1 MFIYIVNLVN
11 ILGGMFLGWIF
22 LFTGINNLGNLRP
35 RLPYHI
41 NTHTILE
48 LAAIQEDL
56 TSSGKRK
63 PYQVAIKNNN
73 HTDFVFKKEIPGNID
88 GKDCRR
94 PDNDSAEEEKDA
106 LEIHKMRTL
115 FHKLA
120 ILNQLAAP
128 GNPAPKLDLIR
139 RERLEIYGN
148 TEIRGV
154 CMEKLL
160 EGFEEFTENT

>member
-1 MFIYIVNLVN
+1 MLSIYIVN

-35 RLPYHI
+35 MLPYHT
-41 NTHTILE
+41 NTHSILE
-48 LAAIQEDL
+48 LAAIQEEL
-56 TSSGKRK
+56 TSSGQRK
-63 PYQVAIKNNN
+63 PYKVIKNNN
-73 HTDFVFKKEIPGNID
+73 HTHFVFKKDIPGDID
-88 GKDCRR
+88 GKDCRQ
-94 PDNDSAEEEKDA
+94 PDSEMAEKEA
-106 LEIHKMRTL
+106 TEIHKMRTL

-120 ILNQLAAP
+120 ILNQLSVP

-139 RERLEIYGN
+139 KERLEIYGN

-160 EGFEEFTENT
+160 EGFSEFLEENKNF